1 VKKIAIA
8 GPGRSGTSFL
18 VSLLNAWGLS
28 TPDGDSSW
36 NETAQAGLEH
46 RLGRKSPFDVDKDPW
61 AFNYL
66 DRLTD
71 DELAQYSVLIV
82 PIRDLR
88 HAAVSRSVQERFSR
102 MSSGDLDAWAWDTY
116 GTVAGG
122 AVFDTSVSGI
132 QEVLREGLWHL
143 LEVASKR
150 GLPIVILNFPRIVSD
165 FDYLWS
171 QVGPFVGERTTEVE
185 ALAAWQ
191 AIAKMDKVRIGDT
204 PVSMEPDELQALVRM
219 QISQMDKVSRER
231 DEVLMQRDAAQAE
244 RDAAQ
249 AERDA
254 AQAER
259 DAAQAELSAMKASRS
274 WRYTRTLRGLRS
286 RL

>member
-18 VSLLNAWGLS
+18 VRILNAWGLV
-28 TPDGDSSW
+28 TPDVDNAW
-36 NETAQAGLEH
+36 NETAQAGLEY
-46 RLGRKSPFDVDKDPW
+46 RLGRNSPFDVDKDPF

-66 DRLTD
+66 HQLTD

-82 PIRDLR
+82 PIRDIR
-88 HAAVSRSVQERFSR
+88 HAAMSRSVQQRFSTMR
-102 MSSGDLDAWAWDTY
+102 SGDLDLWAWDTY

-132 QEVLREGLWHL
+132 QEVLREGLWRL

-150 GLPIVILNFPRIVSD
+150 GIPIVILNFPRIVSD

-171 QVGPFVGERTTEVE
+171 QLAPFVGERTTEVE
-185 ALAAWQ
+185 ARAAWQ
-191 AIAKMDKVRIGDT
+191 AIAKVDKVRITDA
-204 PVSMEPDELQALVRM
+204 PVSMETDELQALVRM

-231 DEVLMQRDAAQAE
+231 DALVTQRDVAQAERDVAQAE

-249 AERDA
+249 T
-254 AQAER
+254 
-259 DAAQAELSAMKASRS
+259 ELNAMKGSRS
-274 WRYTRTLRGLRS
+274 WRYTRLLRGLRS